1 MATLPLRS
9 SWRNNN
15 GSSMGSSRPLTHS
28 NGTFPRVLILCF
40 CLTLNK
46 GVSQQFSSMTG
57 WQIWGVRWGRFQ
69 NRRSVLRK
77 KFVEF
82 ETMSSRMSIWSVL
95 PPRDAECDV
104 FPFSSCMILVGV
116 CPRNCNVDVTCV
128 GEGNLLQLA
137 LGIGERRRLL
147 LYPFSR
153 IRCFANCLQNC
164 APK

>member
-1 MATLPLRS
+1 MA
-9 SWRNNN
+9 
-15 GSSMGSSRPLTHS
+15 
-28 NGTFPRVLILCF
+28 
-40 CLTLNK
+40 
-46 GVSQQFSSMTG
+46 G

-104 FPFSSCMILVGV
+104 FPFSSCIILVGV
-116 CPRNCNVDVTCV
+116 CPRNCKVDVTCV

-153 IRCFANCLQNC
+153 VRCFAKLCPEIKLGRYHKGASELLLFNLSCRAGSVEERQCPSVCKCHSSSWCSQIRRDQLLLL
-164 APK
+164 